1 MKTTQ
6 PKQSKEKGK
15 ARMVNTHNRTKKRRG
30 MPAQRLFNRFV
41 IWLLQSPFHR
51 VLSTHLLLLTYT
63 GKQSGTKRSV
73 PITYLQEGEMVTA
86 FCERDVIWWKNLR
99 GDAPVTV
106 RLRGRDVAG
115 IATPVTNDPE
125 AMTPTFLAFLQKNR
139 QAGGFNAVPFDTDG
153 QPNKEALDRSIQT
166 KVMVRIQLA

>member
-1 MKTTQ
+1 
-6 PKQSKEKGK
+6 
-15 ARMVNTHNRTKKRRG
+15 
-30 MPAQRLFNRFV
+30 
-41 IWLLQSPFHR
+41 
-51 VLSTHLLLLTYT
+51 
-63 GKQSGTKRSV
+63 
-73 PITYLQEGEMVTA
+73 MVTA